1 MSHLALP
8 TDKTDDLS
16 VDGHRDILSSQQRA
30 SNVHSGRG
38 RGVEKSTHAVVGTNE
53 HDDEMGRYER
63 TLAAYQ
69 PVDPAT
75 LGGLAKRVAELKHE
89 RDAEVLAHYY
99 VPAETQALAD
109 YVGDSFYLA
118 RLARTLDCK
127 TIVLAG
133 VSFMAQSVKL
143 LNPERMV
150 LNPEPRADCP
160 LSLIHI

>member
-1 MSHLALP
+1 M
-8 TDKTDDLS
+8 
-16 VDGHRDILSSQQRA
+16 
-30 SNVHSGRG
+30 
-38 RGVEKSTHAVVGTNE
+38 EKSTHAVVGTNE

-89 RDAEVLAHYY
+89 RDAVILAHYY

-118 RLARTLDCK
+118 RLA
-127 TIVLAG
+127 
-133 VSFMAQSVKL
+133 
-143 LNPERMV
+143 
-150 LNPEPRADCP
+150 PEPRAHGAQP
-160 LSLIHI
+160 RTARGLSHGAYGPQGRC